1 MPTDKLYIKVA
12 CTACRGSRMAS
23 YYHDPMKPYK
33 WKRCPYCNEQ
43 GMTYIEAV
51 ERIVLEAAER
61 IRYEEANETDEKN

>member
-1 MPTDKLYIKVA
+1 
-12 CTACRGSRMAS
+12 MAS

-61 IRYEEANETDEKN
+61 IRDEETNETDEKN